1 MTLVPYDVGRVGGGE
16 HERGGGISTEV
27 KQHNG
32 SCSQYEM
39 RDISSKM
46 KQITDRRDG
55 TRAEHITEM

>member
-1 MTLVPYDVGRVGGGE
+1 MTLVPYDVGRGE
-16 HERGGGISTEV
+16 REIRRGEGGISTEV
-27 KQHNG
+27 NQHNG

-39 RDISSKM
+39 RDISPKM